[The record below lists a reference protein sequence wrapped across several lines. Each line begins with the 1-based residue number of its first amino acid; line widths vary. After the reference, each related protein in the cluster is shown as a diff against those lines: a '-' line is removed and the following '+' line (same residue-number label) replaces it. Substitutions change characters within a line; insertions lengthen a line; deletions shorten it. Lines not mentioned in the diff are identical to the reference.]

1 MTKLVFLILMYLVA
15 LLLLLVHFSLTGFL
29 SLDTLSKL
37 LKSLLLLLFSESSDL
52 LSGLSEVGMAS
63 KYFR

>member
-1 MTKLVFLILMYLVA
+1 MYLVA